1 MRYFIALS
9 LALVSLSSAMAADSF
24 KLIHVEQLDQML
36 KATDAKVQV
45 LDANSADTRNL
56 AGVIPGAKLLSSSSK
71 FDVSAELPAD
81 KNTTLVFYCAN
92 TKCTA
97 SHDAAKRATAAGYK
111 NVDVMVDGIQ
121 GWVKAGKP
129 VEKPAAK
136 T

>member
-45 LDANSADTRNL
+45 LDANSADTRNS